1 MQKNK
6 TFHRK
11 KIVTFFFGC
20 VVLMCMLMVRLG
32 YLMVNCSEYYMEK
45 RSNYMKGNE

>member
-11 KIVTFFFGC
+11 KIVTFFFVG
-20 VVLMCMLMVRLG
+20 VLRGWVCMLMVRLG
-32 YLMVNCSEYYMEK
+32 YPM
-45 RSNYMKGNE
+45 